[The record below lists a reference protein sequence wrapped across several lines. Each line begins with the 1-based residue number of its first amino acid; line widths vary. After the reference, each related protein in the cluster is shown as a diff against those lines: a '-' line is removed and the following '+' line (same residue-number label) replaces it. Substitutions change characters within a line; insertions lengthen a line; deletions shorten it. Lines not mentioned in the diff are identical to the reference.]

1 MKKIW
6 TVILLTGLHS
16 AGLTA
21 GPGGRFP
28 FRPVKD
34 EFGAT
39 ILDCSRWIEAP
50 TGRHGFVTVRGEQFA
65 FEDGTPVRFW
75 GAQIDLWDRDQADYA
90 IRRMRKQGINITRQ
104 HGLGFLNDRH
114 GKTSL
119 DFRAEGFDRLD
130 YFISKLGENGIY
142 LILDPH
148 YPLIFRYKAGDSIPG
163 LTEGGAASKA
173 HFINK
178 RAAALMQ
185 RRMVEIVT
193 HFNPYTKKRYCDDP
207 TVAMIEIL
215 NEESLFWGAIEEP
228 TRSELEAGFSEWL
241 RSRYGD
247 ESGLLGA
254 WNPGGGSPLAGGEG
268 LGPGRRMG
276 LIASWDFNEGFFG
289 EHPELRTRG
298 RDQMRFYVE
307 LEEKYWTSCRDML
320 RRAGVRVPINAT
332 NWQGHGFT
340 TRPHM
345 FGQSKLDY
353 IDRHGYWDHPQGEG
367 DLKWR
372 ISTALFHD
380 LPMVRAVQPDQD
392 MLHYLG
398 IGNLVTEKAWEQV
411 LGLPMTVS
419 EWNTCLPNEFSLEGT
434 GLMAA
439 YGSLQGWDAS
449 LQFGYFSPDWTEGLG
464 DGSFDMLGNPP
475 QILQFPAASTLWH
488 RGDVAEAGLF
498 AESLYDE
505 DGAFSLAEDR
515 KPVPIAAALV
525 GKVGYRFV
533 GKKRRAKIGDLG
545 PFWDAERRTARSS
558 TGELTWDAQKGTV
571 RINTPAT
578 QAVIGYL
585 SAQTHLMN
593 DVRLEST
600 TGFGAVYVTSMDGSA
615 AIRDARALLVTAVGP
630 ARNTGME
637 YEPTSEKSQFDGPF
651 WRLKAEGGPPALIEA
666 VVGSL
671 KIRTGSA
678 AKMKAWILDAV
689 GNRIREIP
697 IRRQEDGI
705 LLELKAEY
713 ESVYYEL
720 SAA

>member
-1 MKKIW
+1 MKRIMIITLLLACYAVGSAAGSGGW
-6 TVILLTGLHS
+6 T
-16 AGLTA
+16 
-21 GPGGRFP
+21 P

-50 TGRHGFVTVRGEQFA
+50 TGRHGFVTVRGERFV

-75 GAQIDLWDRDQADYA
+75 GAQIDLWKKEQADYA

-104 HGLGFLNDRH
+104 HGLGFLNARG

-130 YFISKLGENGIY
+130 YFISKLVENGIY

-163 LTEGGAASKA
+163 LPEGGAASKA

-207 TVAMIEIL
+207 TIAMIEIL
-215 NEESLFWGAIEEP
+215 NEESLFWGEIEKP
-228 TRSELEAGFSEWL
+228 FLSELEAGFSEWL
-241 RSRYGD
+241 RARYGD
-247 ESGLLGA
+247 DAGLRRAWTSGEG
-254 WNPGGGSPLAGGEG
+254 NPLDEGEG
-268 LGPGRRMG
+268 LGPGLKMG

-289 EHPELRTRG
+289 EHPERRLRG

-320 RRAGVRVPINAT
+320 RKAGVKVPINAT

-345 FGQSKLDY
+345 LGQSKLDY

-367 DLKWR
+367 DLKWQ

-380 LPMVRAVQPDQD
+380 LPMVKAVQPGQD

-411 LGLPMTVS
+411 LGLPMTIS
-419 EWNTCLPNEFSLEGT
+419 EWNTCLPNEYSLEGT

-439 YGSLQGWDAS
+439 YGLLQGWDAS
-449 LQFGYFSPDWTEGLG
+449 LQFGYFSPDWTDGLG
-464 DGSFDMLGNPP
+464 NGSFDMLGNPP
-475 QILQFPAASTLWH
+475 QILQYPAVSTLWH
-488 RGDVAEAGLF
+488 RGDVAEAELT

-505 DGAFSLAEDR
+505 DGVFSLVEDR

-533 GKKRRAKIGDLG
+533 EQKRTAVAEGLG
-545 PFWDAERRTARSS
+545 PFWDAGKRIARSL
-558 TGELTWDAQKGTV
+558 TGELTWDAANGVV
-571 RINTPAT
+571 RINTSRT
-578 QAVIGYL
+578 QAVIGFL
-585 SAQTHLMN
+585 SAGAHVMD
-593 DVRLEST
+593 DVRLESP
-600 TGFGAVYVTSMDGSA
+600 TGFGVVYVTSMDGTA
-615 AIRDARALLVTAVGP
+615 AIRDARSLLVPAVGP
-630 ARNTGME
+630 ARNSGME
-637 YEPTSEKSQFDGPF
+637 YEATAQKSQFDGPF
-651 WRLKAEGGPPALIEA
+651 WHLKTVGTSPALIEA
-666 VVGSL
+666 VTGSMR
-671 KIRTGSA
+671 IRTGSA
-678 AKMKAWILDAV
+678 GKMKAWTLDAV
-689 GNRIREIP
+689 GNRMRDVP
-697 IRRQEDGI
+697 IERVKDGI
-705 LLELKAEY
+705 RLELKAEY
-713 ESVYYEL
+713 ETVYYEL
-720 SAA
+720 SF